1 MDLSLFLNTV
11 PTPTVSADD
20 STILQQEDTV
30 LSCRVTLSSISL
42 YSDNSF
48 VMVTWTGPVSLPDRI
63 FPVQSSVIDTRTIS
77 SISINSAGIYTC
89 SANVF
94 YNGTNMYV
102 LNATSATDTAIIRV
116 TSKSVISTMIISIY
130 LSVIKFQ
137 CIILFIYS
145 SDTYSCSY

>member
-1 MDLSLFLNTV
+1 MIGL
-11 PTPTVSADD
+11 
-20 STILQQEDTV
+20 LQEVCKAQYYAS
-30 LSCRVTLSSISL
+30 LSCTVTLSSISL

-63 FPVQSSVIDTRTIS
+63 FSVQSSIIDTRTIS

-102 LNATSATDTAIIRV
+102 LNATSATDIYCYY
-116 TSKSVISTMIISIY
+116 KSYLEVSYIYNDYIY
-130 LSVIKFQ
+130 LSVCHQISMYN
-137 CIILFIYS
+137 IIHLQFRHL
-145 SDTYSCSY
+145 